1 MNGVINN
8 YCKLTLTW
16 GGFLCLRWPR
26 LNHQP
31 PLNRKGRVVVRGNHS
46 MKQPQQGQPDPSVG
60 GEWIRWQFGVSWLLR
75 CSGNFAWVPSSMSKE
90 RSCMQ
95 APRQSDAIGPRVCDP
110 PSLLKQMNLV
120 GKDEKWLVHKAL
132 YSTGSWRAQVIGVF
146 TDQAMAVWIT
156 GMLRSTLMTFSLR

>member
-1 MNGVINN
+1 
-8 YCKLTLTW
+8 
-16 GGFLCLRWPR
+16 
-26 LNHQP
+26 
-31 PLNRKGRVVVRGNHS
+31 
-46 MKQPQQGQPDPSVG
+46 
-60 GEWIRWQFGVSWLLR
+60 
-75 CSGNFAWVPSSMSKE
+75 
-90 RSCMQ
+90 MQ